1 MIRAEGSIEESSLS
15 VIPRFQEIL
24 PELERS

>member
-1 MIRAEGSIEESSLS
+1 MIRAEGSIEESNPSA
-15 VIPRFQEIL
+15 IPRFQEIL